1 MDFRSSVFLGLLVDL
16 GVPWLM
22 TTLPQSL
29 SLSFIFFGDISS
41 LIDGRAYTLEARP
54 QSDTPFCAVDSGQD
68 VVTVFTLPLSSH
80 DALSVSL

>member
-29 SLSFIFFGDISS
+29 SFIFFRDISS
-41 LIDGRAYTLEARP
+41 LIDRRAYTLEARP